1 MRHFAGINR
10 KKTGIFNRIKAAM
23 KRFDSRQ
30 IVSEG
35 LTDLVRPCQKDWLIS
50 SNRLLTE
57 TESNVSSST
66 LIIFFPHSGYTINVT
81 FLVNRLVIFCL
92 GH

>member
-1 MRHFAGINR
+1 MRHFADINR
-10 KKTGIFNRIKAAM
+10 KRTGIFNRIKVAI
-23 KRFDSRQ
+23 KRFGLRK

-66 LIIFFPHSGYTINVT
+66 LIIFFPHCEYTISVT
-81 FLVNRLVIFCL
+81 FLVNRLVMFCL
-92 GH
+92 RH